1 VDLVLD
7 RRGLCLRRRRQ
18 RFLVTGGPEPREWA
32 AEEVSQILLGPA
44 QSISTDALALAVET
58 HTDVAVLDWRGQLL
72 GRFAPAAMGGAARLR
87 RAQLEAATDHRG
99 VVVAAGLV
107 LAKCRNQLHLL
118 RALDVQ
124 ATAEARQAIARLL
137 ERRPAP
143 PPSLA
148 EARPGLFALEGRV
161 GLRYLRG
168 LAAIVP
174 PELGLRRRS
183 RRPPRDLV
191 NAALS
196 YGYAILRAQV
206 ERALAICGFE
216 PGLGFLHTDRWGKPS
231 LSLDLMEPFRPPI
244 VDRAVLT
251 LVRRRQLGLEHG
263 EPQDDGAVLLGQAGR
278 RLVAAQ
284 VMERLHD
291 RLAYRGMQVS
301 WRDLLVHEARG
312 LAAFLLGQA
321 ADYRPYV
328 HRWT

>member
-1 VDLVLD
+1 MDLVLD
-7 RRGLCLRRRRQ
+7 SRGLSLRRHRQ

-32 AEEVSQILLGPA
+32 AEEVGQILLGPA

-58 HTDVAVLDWRGQLL
+58 HTDVAVLDRRGELL
-72 GRFAPAAMGGAARLR
+72 GRFAPAAMGGAALLR
-87 RAQLEAATDHRG
+87 RAQLEATTDHRG
-99 VVVAAGLV
+99 VIVAIGLV

-118 RALDVQ
+118 RALDAD
-124 ATAEARQAIARLL
+124 ATAEARRAIARLL

-143 PPSLA
+143 SPSLA
-148 EARPGLFALEGRV
+148 EARPGLFALEGRI
-161 GLRYLRG
+161 GLRYVRG

-174 PELGLRRRS
+174 QELGFRRRS
-183 RRPPRDLV
+183 RRPPRDVV

-216 PGLGFLHTDRWGKPS
+216 PSLGFLHTDRWGKPS
-231 LSLDLMEPFRPPI
+231 LSLDVMEPFRPPI

-251 LVRRRQLGLEHG
+251 LVRRRQLDPEQG
-263 EPQDDGAVLLGQAGR
+263 ERQDDGAVLLGQAGR

-291 RLAYRGMQVS
+291 TLAYREMRVT

-312 LAAFLLGQA
+312 LAAFLLGRTPE
-321 ADYRPYV
+321 YRPYV

>member
-1 VDLVLD
+1 MDLVLES
-7 RRGLCLRRRRQ
+7 RGLSLRRHRQ
-18 RFLVTGGPEPREWA
+18 RFLVTGSAEPREWA
-32 AEEVSQILLGPA
+32 AEEVGQILLGPA

-58 HTDVAVLDWRGQLL
+58 HTDLAVLDWRGQLL
-72 GRFAPAAMGGAARLR
+72 GRFAPAAGSGAARLR
-87 RAQLEAATDHRG
+87 RAQLEAAADHRG

-118 RALDVQ
+118 RALDAE
-124 ATAEARQAIARLL
+124 ATAEARRAIALLL
-137 ERRPAP
+137 EHRLAP

-161 GLRYLRG
+161 GQRYLRG
-168 LAAIVP
+168 LAVVVP
-174 PELGLRRRS
+174 SQLGFRRRS
-183 RRPPRDLV
+183 RRPPRDVL

-216 PGLGFLHTDRWGKPS
+216 PGLGFLHTDRWGRPS

-263 EPQDDGAVLLGQAGR
+263 EHQEDGAVLLGQAGR

-284 VMERLHD
+284 VMERLQD
-291 RLAYRGMQVS
+291 SLAYRKMQVS
-301 WRDLLVHEARG
+301 WRDLLVHEARA
-312 LAAFLLGQA
+312 LASFLLGRTA
-321 ADYRPYV
+321 EYRPYV

>member
-1 VDLVLD
+1 MDLVLD
-7 RRGLCLRRRRQ
+7 RRGLSLRRHRQ
-18 RFLVTGGPEPREWA
+18 RFLVTGGPEPREWP
-32 AEEVSQILLGPA
+32 AEEVEQILLGPA

-58 HTDVAVLDWRGQLL
+58 HTDIAVLDWRGQLL
-72 GRFAPAAMGGAARLR
+72 GRFVPTTMGGAALLK
-87 RAQLEAATDHRG
+87 RAQLEAALDHRG
-99 VVVAAGLV
+99 LAIAIGLV

-118 RALDVQ
+118 RAVDAA
-124 ATAEARQAIARLL
+124 ATAEARRAISQLL
-137 ERRPAP
+137 ERRPVP

-148 EARPGLFALEGRV
+148 EARPGLFALEGRI
-161 GLRYLRG
+161 GLCYLRG

-174 PELGLRRRS
+174 AELGFRRRS
-183 RRPPRDLV
+183 RRPPRDVV

-206 ERALAICGFE
+206 ERALAICGLE
-216 PGLGFLHTDRWGKPS
+216 PSLGFLHTDRWGKPS

-251 LVRRRQLGLEHG
+251 LTRRRQLGLNHSEHH
-263 EPQDDGAVLLGQAGR
+263 EDGTVLLGQPGR

-291 RLAYRGMQVS
+291 TLRYRGMQVT
-301 WRDLLVHEARG
+301 WQDLLVYEARQ
-312 LAAFLLGQA
+312 LASFLLGRS
-321 ADYRPYV
+321 ADYEPYV

>member
-7 RRGLCLRRRRQ
+7 SRGLSLRRHRQ

-32 AEEVSQILLGPA
+32 AEEVGQILLGPA

-58 HTDVAVLDWRGQLL
+58 HTDVAVLDQRGQLL
-72 GRFAPAAMGGAARLR
+72 GRFVPSTMGGAALLK
-87 RAQLEAATDHRG
+87 RAQLEAAMDHRG
-99 VVVAAGLV
+99 VIVATGLV

-118 RALDVQ
+118 RALDAA
-124 ATAEARQAIARLL
+124 ATVEARRAISRLL

-148 EARPGLFALEGRV
+148 EARPGLFALEGRA
-161 GLRYLRG
+161 GLHYVRG
-168 LAAIVP
+168 LAEVVP
-174 PELGLRRRS
+174 AELGFRRRN
-183 RRPPRDLV
+183 RRPPRDVV

-216 PGLGFLHTDRWGKPS
+216 PSLGFLHTDRWGKPS

-263 EPQDDGAVLLGQAGR
+263 EQQGDGAVLLGQTGR
-278 RLVAAQ
+278 RQVAAQ

-291 RLAYRGMQVS
+291 TLTYQGTQVS
-301 WRDLLVHEARG
+301 WRNLLVLEARQM
-312 LAAFLLGQA
+312 AAFLLGRTTAYQ
-321 ADYRPYV
+321 PYV